1 MHLQPYMSFYPVRQ
15 ILHQTWSEDKERQI
29 ARNTSTILPSWHLF
43 GFMSIIT
50 KIRKGML
57 GHLSFMIN
65 GEEGGGGH
73 AVC

>member
-1 MHLQPYMSFYPVRQ
+1 
-15 ILHQTWSEDKERQI
+15 
-29 ARNTSTILPSWHLF
+29 
-43 GFMSIIT
+43 MSIIT